1 MTELSFPQL
10 ARESLSTEAR
20 QLVTSSKQ
28 LVKSITDSSNGQ
40 DDADLPTHLS
50 ACLTLLRRLTH
61 LSADL
66 ALHTSCPLQTRNL
79 VIKVRH
85 VAQSFRATI
94 HDDGLLPQRAE
105 NLAAVLAALL
115 RALRVFSP

>member
-1 MTELSFPQL
+1 MQV

-28 LVKSITDSSNGQ
+28 LVKSITDSSSQ
-40 DDADLPTHLS
+40 DDSDLPTHLS

-79 VIKVRH
+79 VLKVRH
-85 VAQSFRATI
+85 VVQAFRATI
-94 HDDGLLPQRAE
+94 HDDDAQLPQRAE